1 MLSSYSSVITVAWIS
16 LQLLPLLIAALVWL
30 VLGNWLVGLL
40 LAILYPVYVVPY
52 GFFISMPLMVRLFQH
67 PASLYRR

>member
-1 MLSSYSSVITVAWIS
+1 MLSSRSSVITVAWIS

-40 LAILYPVYVVPY
+40 LVILYPVYVVPY
-52 GFFISMPLMVRLFQH
+52 GFFISMPLMVRLFQP

>member
-1 MLSSYSSVITVAWIS
+1 MLSSRSSTITAVWIS
-16 LQLLPLLIAALVWL
+16 LKLLPLLIAAFVWL